1 VSENEEVVTQK
12 IEAMLDA
19 MWKSSAAAIA
29 ERVGSLRTVQARL
42 AGGALD
48 PVDRKEAQSAA
59 HKLAGILGTFGL
71 PQGSILAS
79 KIERLM
85 TQPGAIDA
93 PHRALF
99 SSWLDELETEIR
111 SKHE

>member
-1 VSENEEVVTQK
+1 MNENEEVVTQK
-12 IEAMLDA
+12 IEAMLQA

-29 ERVGSLRTVQARL
+29 ERVGSLRTAQTRL
-42 AGGALD
+42 AGGTLD
-48 PVDRKEAQSAA
+48 PVDREEAQAAA

-85 TQPGAIDA
+85 TQDGAIDER
-93 PHRALF
+93 HRALF
-99 SSWLDELETEIR
+99 SSWLDELETEIS
-111 SKHE
+111 SKER